1 MKTKKFTSGYK
12 CLECGHVFKTVA
24 AAMRALHTDEGCP
37 KCGGVDIDLDV
48 GPIPTTP
55 KAAENWLSAT

>member
-1 MKTKKFTSGYK
+1 MRTKKSSGYK

-24 AAMRALHTDEGCP
+24 GAMRASSEGCP